1 MNVVKDYIDF
11 QSNSVSPF
19 HVLEFVQKFLSSHGF
34 SVLSLCD
41 DNWVLEKGSSYIVCH
56 PDGKG
61 AVCFSLGDK
70 SPSCAGYSIVGSHID
85 SPAFRLKSK
94 PFYNREKTLCLLPQ
108 VHGSM
113 IYRSWLDRPLE
124 LAGRVYSLKK
134 NRSSLLFSKDSYL
147 PQVDVRLVRSN
158 SATAII
164 PDIAIHLDP
173 KKNSKGGINPE
184 EFLKL
189 AISSGVE
196 ENISLHDFFK
206 KTFKVGDNVD
216 GFEIY
221 CAPVWPHLVGGIDN
235 SYIIGPR
242 HDDLAM
248 VFTSVKALA
257 SCAQKDRNKTSVVC
271 LLDAEETGS
280 QTCSGAG
287 SSFVRDVL
295 TRVASD
301 YPKTSSYHFHPSVA
315 LSKSFFISA
324 DMAHAIHPGEC
335 LKHDVNHR
343 PIINKGIVIKEN
355 ANDRYASSGYTS
367 TIVKAYCQAAKVPYQ
382 EYICRQDMGC
392 GSTIGPILSSSLGC
406 RSVDIGLSM
415 WSMHSSAETMGTKDL
430 SYAVDFFS
438 SVFLSE

>member
-1 MNVVKDYIDF
+1 MSIVKEYIDF

-19 HVLEFVQKFLSSHGF
+19 HVLEFVQKFLLSHGF
-34 SVLSLCD
+34 TMLSLCD
-41 DNWVLEKGSSYIVCH
+41 DKWLLKQGSSYIVCH
-56 PDGKG
+56 PDGKA
-61 AVCFSLGDK
+61 AVCFSLGAK
-70 SPSCAGYSIVGSHID
+70 SPSRTGYSIVGSHVD

-94 PFYNREKTLCLLPQ
+94 PFYKKDKTLCLLPQ

-134 NRSSLLFSKDSYL
+134 NKNTVLFSKDSCI
-147 PQVDVRLVRSN
+147 PQVDVKLVRSN
-158 SATAII
+158 SAAALI
-164 PDIAIHLDP
+164 PDVAIHLDP
-173 KKNSKGGINPE
+173 KKNLEGEINPE
-184 EFLKL
+184 EFLKI
-189 AISSGVE
+189 AVSSNAE
-196 ENISLHDFFK
+196 EDISLHNFFK
-206 KTFKVGDNVD
+206 KTFKVSGNVD

-221 CAPVWPHLVGGIDN
+221 CAPVWPHLVVGIDN
-235 SYIIGPR
+235 SYILGPR

-257 SCAQKDRNKTSVVC
+257 SCAKQKRNKTSVVC

-295 TRVASD
+295 TRIDSD
-301 YPKTSSYHFHPSVA
+301 YPEASVYHSHPSVS
-315 LSKSFFISA
+315 LSKSLFISA
-324 DMAHAIHPGEC
+324 DMAHAAHPGKSS
-335 LKHDVNHR
+335 KHDINHR
-343 PIINKGIVIKEN
+343 PVINKGIVIKEN

-367 TIVKAYCQAAKVPYQ
+367 TIVKAYCQIAKVPYQ
-382 EYICRQDMGC
+382 EYVCRQDMGC
-392 GSTIGPILSSSLGC
+392 GSTIGPILSASLGC
-406 RSVDIGLSM
+406 KAADIGLSM